1 MKTFLVTFCC
11 SVLFYSQIM
20 AADDHIFAIQGD
32 QVLTQDEMDAIFSEI
47 LENHRLP
54 FIRDG
59 ERVDQKVQ
67 AILRMKQI
75 AAAARL
81 AGFDQEVVTKN
92 RMMLAAEKA
101 LAEAWIQDVIAN
113 APGGDYA
120 AMAEEYYLAN
130 PDEFM
135 SPEVLDVSHILIS
148 TETRAEEEAL
158 GIIENLS
165 DQLAE
170 VPGRFDEFVREY
182 SEDPA
187 KANNEGRYPQM
198 QKGQMVK
205 PFENAAFA
213 LKEPGEISEPVE
225 TAYGYHI
232 IRLNGKKTSALVP
245 FEQVKDPLVK
255 QAEKKY
261 ISDYRLQYIIGLNSD
276 PIEIPEGAVETML
289 KRYFGEDLENAPLYQ
304 E

>member
-1 MKTFLVTFCC
+1 MKKILFALCC
-11 SVLFYSQIM
+11 SVLLCFQ
-20 AADDHIFAIQGD
+20 AVADDEVFARQGD
-32 QVLTQDEMDAIFSEI
+32 LVLTQDEMDAVFSEI
-47 LENHRLP
+47 PENHRLA

-67 AILRMKQI
+67 NTLRMKQI
-75 AAAARL
+75 AAAARE
-81 AGFDQEVVTKN
+81 AGFDQDVLARN
-92 RMMLAAEKA
+92 RMLLAAEKA

-130 PDEFM
+130 QEEFM
-135 SPEVLDVSHILIS
+135 SPEILDVSHILIS
-148 TETRAEEEAL
+148 TETRPEEKAL
-158 GIIENLS
+158 ALVEDLS

-170 VPGRFDEFVREY
+170 DPARFDDLVREF

-187 KANNEGRYPQM
+187 KATNDGRYPQM

-205 PFENAAFA
+205 PFEEAAFA
-213 LKEPGEISEPVE
+213 LQEPGQLSMPVK
-225 TAYGYHI
+225 TSYGFHI
-232 IRLNGKKTSALVP
+232 IRLNRKTPSTLMP
-245 FEQVKDPLVK
+245 FSQVEEPLIK

-261 ISDYRLQYIIGLNSD
+261 ISDYRLKYIVGLSSD
-276 PIEIPEGAVETML
+276 PIEIPEGAVESML
-289 KRYFGEDLENAPLYQ
+289 KRYFGENLENAPRFQ